1 MSDEQSGTA
10 APASDAPLLRIVRGE
25 PSEEELAVLTALV
38 TVVGSGGDEPTA
50 PVRGGWN
57 DPARTQRRMLLH
69 GPGAWR
75 SSGW

>member
-1 MSDEQSGTA
+1 MSE
-10 APASDAPLLRIVRGE
+10 PVPLLRVVRGE

-38 TVVGSGGDEPTA
+38 TVAGNGGDEPTPPA
-50 PVRGGWN
+50 RGGWN
-57 DPARTQRRMLLH
+57 DPSRSVRRMLLP

>member
-1 MSDEQSGTA
+1 M
-10 APASDAPLLRIVRGE
+10 SDAPLLRIVRGE

-38 TVVGSGGDEPTA
+38 TVAGAGGDEATPPA
-50 PVRGGWN
+50 RGRWN
-57 DPARTQRRMLLH
+57 DPSHAVRRALVP

>member
-1 MSDEQSGTA
+1 M
-10 APASDAPLLRIVRGE
+10 SDAPLLRVVKGE

-38 TVVGSGGDEPTA
+38 TVAGSGGDEPT
-50 PVRGGWN
+50 PPTRGGWN
-57 DPARTQRRMLLH
+57 DPSRSVRWTLLP